1 MVNDQTVGDIINGII
16 KTHGKYAD
24 QYDKILPYFEDDDI
38 VETAKNIFDFL
49 KQNCKYVIESDL
61 KQTLR
66 SPAAIIATG
75 NTMGCDCK

>member
-1 MVNDQTVGDIINGII
+1 MVSPKLLLQKLQPYKKENIILVNDQTVGDIINGII

-49 KQNCKYVIESDL
+49 KQN
-61 KQTLR
+61 
-66 SPAAIIATG
+66 
-75 NTMGCDCK
+75 